1 MSGFLSSSVAR
12 KFAMA
17 LSALFLVF
25 FLLIH
30 VAVNLLSVF
39 SEEAFNTASH
49 FMGTN
54 PLVQFLM
61 QPILI
66 LGVIFHFVMGFVLE
80 LKNRK
85 AQGVQYVKNNGAAN
99 STWMS
104 RNMIYSGLA
113 ILLFLVLHFVH
124 FWVHE
129 MDYKYIKGLPENPT
143 RYYEELVH
151 TFQNPVVVVV
161 YVLAFVFLAL
171 HLLHGFQSA
180 FQSMGLNNKYTK
192 SFKSCT
198 KVYAILVPALFAFIA
213 LFHFFN
219 H

>member
-1 MSGFLSSSVAR
+1 MSGFLSSSLAR
-12 KFAMA
+12 KYAMA
-17 LSALFLVF
+17 LSAFFLIF

-30 VAVNLLSVF
+30 VAVNLLSVC
-39 SEEAFNTASH
+39 SPDVFNIASH

-54 PLVQFLM
+54 PLIQFAM

-66 LGVIFHFVMGFVLE
+66 LGVVFHFVMGFILE
-80 LKNRK
+80 LKNKSARSVK
-85 AQGVQYVKNNGAAN
+85 YYKNNGAAN

-104 RNMIYSGLA
+104 RNMVYSGLA
-113 ILLFLVLHFVH
+113 ILAFLVMHFKH

-129 MDYKYIKGLPENPT
+129 MAYKYIEKSPSNPN

-151 TFQNPVVVVV
+151 TFQDPITIVV
-161 YVLAFVFLAL
+161 YVIAFVFLAL
-171 HLLHGFQSA
+171 HLLHGFNSA

-192 SFKSCT
+192 GFKVFAKIYSI
-198 KVYAILVPALFAFIA
+198 AIPALFIFIA
-213 LFHFFN
+213 LFHHFN